1 MIQLMRVSF
10 DLSCY
15 KSVSSGLSTSGKA
28 DKATIF
34 EPPEIET
41 AVTSARGSPP
51 TSVILQ
57 QATASP
63 ARGRGGE
70 PGSAGATE
78 QRDACSRAAVLF

>member
-1 MIQLMRVSF
+1 MIQLMRVSS

-15 KSVSSGLSTSGKA
+15 NSVSSGLSTSGKA

-41 AVTSARGSPP
+41 AVTSARGTPP

-63 ARGRGGE
+63 ARGRGG
-70 PGSAGATE
+70 GTRVSW
-78 QRDACSRAAVLF
+78 SH